1 MTNNTNKH
9 TLPVWT
15 EVEYTALCKNPYLS
29 TPFFI
34 PKESKVFLCRE
45 DGSKEEQRMIFLV
58 FKSASAAEE
67 DEWEDDPMPGLIQVK
82 PLEDDD
88 TEVYEPATVVYLGQ
102 DIEDFI
108 QVTAEDDSTFTFDI
122 YWRHGDV
129 KVVSRQ
135 DRRRICMQ
143 EGSLRRRGPAPD
155 TDS

>member
-1 MTNNTNKH
+1 MTDNTNKH
-9 TLPVWT
+9 TLPIWT

-88 TEVYEPATVVYLGQ
+88 TEVYEPASVVYLGQ
-102 DIEDFI
+102 DIDDFI
-108 QVTAEDDSTFTFDI
+108 QVAAEDDSTITFD
-122 YWRHGDV
+122 
-129 KVVSRQ
+129 
-135 DRRRICMQ
+135 
-143 EGSLRRRGPAPD
+143 
-155 TDS
+155 